1 MRRLGAGR
9 GAAGWGR
16 SGSERLDEG
25 EVTASRAEP
34 RTAPSEGQTR

>member
-1 MRRLGAGR
+1 MRGPGAGL

-25 EVTASRAEP
+25 EVTALRAEP
-34 RTAPSEGQTR
+34 RTAPSE